1 MAETSC
7 IKVVAKDDGQQLHI
21 RDLSL
26 KIELNNYLAGKLYLN
41 DTIRSQIS
49 QYSLLISR
57 FRDGSGPPLCQLDRA
72 YWRGGRDQPRAH

>member
-41 DTIRSQIS
+41 DTI
-49 QYSLLISR
+49 
-57 FRDGSGPPLCQLDRA
+57 
-72 YWRGGRDQPRAH
+72 